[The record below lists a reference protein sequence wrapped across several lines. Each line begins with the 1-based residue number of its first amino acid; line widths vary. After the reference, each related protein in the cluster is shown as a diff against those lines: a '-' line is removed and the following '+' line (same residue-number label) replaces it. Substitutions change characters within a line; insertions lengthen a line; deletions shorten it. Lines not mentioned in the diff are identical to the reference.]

1 MSARRDILDWAE
13 QGLVAPHD
21 LPQAL
26 RTGGAYPTE
35 ADWRRFVELLL
46 LWLGTVLVAAG
57 VVFFVAHN
65 WDALGR
71 FAKLGLV
78 EALVIAALGVVAWLG
93 LDRAAGKAALLAA
106 VMLVG
111 ALLAL
116 VGQIYQTGADTFE
129 LFAAWGL
136 AILPWAVV
144 GRSAP
149 LWVLWLAIVNLAVTL
164 YYTTFG
170 VLFGL
175 LLGPERLL
183 WVLFAFNTLAL
194 VAWEAIGR
202 GAGSGLAA
210 RWAPRLLAAVSGALV
225 TVLAISDVLS
235 WRDASGWG
243 VVAWLGWLG
252 VAYVV
257 YRRCLRDLFVL
268 AVGVSSA
275 IAVAVTIVARHLVG
289 HEAGGFLIVA
299 LVVIGLSAVGTKW
312 LRAVA
317 AEEGR

>member
-317 AEEGR
+317 AEEDR

>member
-1 MSARRDILDWAE
+1 VSARRDILDWAE
-13 QGLVAPHD
+13 QGLIAPQD
-21 LPQAL
+21 VPRAL
-26 RTGGAYPTE
+26 RAGGALPT
-35 ADWRRFVELLL
+35 ARDWRRFVERLL

-57 VVFFVAHN
+57 VVFFVAYN

-78 EALVIAALGVVAWLG
+78 QTLVIAALGVVAWVG
-93 LDRAAGKAALLAA
+93 LDRAGGKAALLAA
-106 VMLVG
+106 AVLVG

-149 LWVLWLAIVNLAVTL
+149 LWLLWLAVANLAVTL

-175 LLGPERLL
+175 VLGPERML
-183 WVLFAFNTLAL
+183 WVLFALNTLAL
-194 VAWEAIGR
+194 VAWEIRGR
-202 GAGSGLAA
+202 RPGSGLAA

-225 TVLAISDVLS
+225 TVLAILDVLS
-235 WRDASGWG
+235 WRGASGWG
-243 VVAWLGWLG
+243 LIAWLGWLG
-252 VAYVV
+252 VAYFV
-257 YRRCLRDLFVL
+257 YRRWQRDLFVL

-275 IAVAVTIVARHLVG
+275 IAVVVTFVARHLVG

-317 AEEGR
+317 AEEDL